1 MARKKTPTLTDA
13 EFKLMD
19 VIWRKG
25 QATVTEV
32 LEGLPETDI
41 PAYNTVLT
49 ILRILED
56 KDYLRHTKNGRAH
69 VYHPLISRNEA
80 QTTAVRHMV
89 SRFFDNSPE
98 MLMVNLLKDEHLS
111 PEELARLREMIE
123 LSEERDRNDTGSSA
137 VDS

>member
-13 EFKLMD
+13 EFRLMD
-19 VIWRKG
+19 VIWRRG

-56 KDYLRHTKNGRAH
+56 KNYLRHTKNGRAH
-69 VYHPLISRNEA
+69 IYHPLISREEA
-80 QTTAVRHMV
+80 QSTAVRHVV

-98 MLMVNLLKDEHLS
+98 MLMVNLLKDEKLGQ
-111 PEELARLREMIE
+111 EELARLRDMIE
-123 LSEERDRNDTGSSA
+123 RSEKGE
-137 VDS
+137 